1 MRRAALFI
9 VFILVAVVCTPLLS
23 NEVMAADGRSS
34 TGTTLTYDGSAQAV
48 QLVGEWDWNTPLNM
62 TNNSGTWTVD
72 VELEEGLYCYKFV
85 VDGAYIFDPSNPERV
100 YCDDIENSL
109 LRVDDHARP
118 HYSATIEG
126 DVLHVV
132 YHPGSSLAAPDG
144 TPSALTGALWDASS
158 STWTLDLTGLDDGKH
173 SLLIEGSD
181 VEGHVAY
188 DLLVPFWRGPHASF
202 VWEDALIYMVM
213 TDRFVNGDQ
222 SNDGAP
228 TGAAQGA
235 DWQGG
240 DFAGVTSMIQAGYF
254 ADLGVNALW
263 LTPFNTAANGTGK
276 AADGVHDVAAFHGYW
291 PMEARGVDARLGTP
305 EELQEMVDVAHDAGI
320 RVMMDFVVNHVHEDH
335 EYFDA
340 HPEWFNS
347 GCICGQADCDWT
359 EHRLDCQFTSYM
371 PDVNWKNR
379 NASEQFIADAL
390 WWMETFDLDG
400 ARIDA
405 VKHVENLAVSN
416 LVAQINHRFET
427 VGTDVY
433 LKGETAM
440 GWSGHSLEANQ
451 AQYDAI
457 NAYMGPNGLDGQADF
472 VLYHAVVDNVFVSGN
487 ENYQH
492 LDYWTNR
499 SQDQYTSGSLM
510 VPYVGSHD
518 VSRLTSRADTGT
530 GDAYNQWAE
539 DGLPGQP
546 GDVSAY
552 HAALQA
558 YGWLL
563 TTPGAPLLYYGD
575 EYGEYGGADPDNR
588 HMYRG
593 ESMWSEHELALFE
606 NISQLG
612 QLRLE
617 SIALRQGSY
626 STRLAMANL
635 LVYNMTHDDQTMS
648 VVLNR
653 GGPTQVAGFGAN
665 DTVRFGEAV
674 LSSGQLSIGA
684 HSVSVIELNV
694 QSNDPPSNNTGQNTT
709 VLGCTD
715 STAENY
721 DPTATQDD
729 NSCTYLPAP
738 VLGCTDDTATNYNVQ
753 ATQDDGTCTFDEPD
767 DVNATNTTERREQL
781 DHYYGGFVM
790 VHGEPVWPSGTSVFV
805 YPEATNLTLDQNYT
819 LAWSLGIESAVLH
832 EGNASW
838 TATNSTRMEDITIS
852 NLANGLYRFVATLYD
867 ADNGEVLAEN
877 MTLIQVGSEDNDGNN
892 DTDMQTCDLC
902 CGETYQHPAD
912 QPCPSMMCLP
922 CEEEDTA
929 TTSSSEN
936 TVRNGLIG
944 VVLLL
949 TLLLAFTGRRPPKDG
964 FEGTVEPE
972 TDQANLS

>member
-1 MRRAALFI
+1 MRATPLFI
-9 VFILVAVVCTPLLS
+9 VFILVAVVATPFLS
-23 NEVMAADGRSS
+23 NEAQAAEGRSS
-34 TGTTLTYDGSAQAV
+34 TAMTLTYTGSASSV
-48 QLVGEWDWNTPLNM
+48 QLIGEWDWSTPLEMNL
-62 TNNSGTWTVD
+62 TNGVWTVD
-72 VELEEGLYCYKFV
+72 LDVPEGLYCYKFV
-85 VDGAYIFDPSNPERV
+85 VDGTYIFDPTNPERV

-109 LRVDDHARP
+109 LRVDDHLRP
-118 HYSATIEG
+118 HYSANIVG
-126 DVLHVV
+126 DELHVV
-132 YHPGSSLAAPDG
+132 YHAGSSGASHDG
-144 TPSALTGALWDASS
+144 TPAALSGATWDPAS
-158 STWTLDLTGLDDGKH
+158 STWALDLTQLEDGKH
-173 SLLIEGSD
+173 SLLIDGFD
-181 VEGHVAY
+181 VEGNPAY

-202 VWEDALIYMVM
+202 VWEDALIYMIM
-213 TDRFVNGDQ
+213 TDRFVNANL
-222 SNDGAP
+222 SNDGVA

-240 DFAGVTSMIQAGYF
+240 DFAGVTEKIESGYF

-291 PMEARGVDARLGTP
+291 PTEARGVEPRLGTP
-305 EELQEMVDVAHDAGI
+305 DELHAMVDAAHDAGM

-335 EYFDA
+335 EYFEA
-340 HPEWFNS
+340 HPEWFNT
-347 GCICGQADCDWT
+347 GCICGQANCDWT
-359 EHRLDCQFTSYM
+359 EHRLDCQFTAYM

-416 LVAQINHRFET
+416 LVAQINERFET

-457 NAYMGPNGLDGQADF
+457 NAYMGPEGLDGQADF

-499 SQDQYTSGSLM
+499 SQDQYTAGSLM

-588 HMYRG
+588 HMYRN
-593 ESMWSEHELALFE
+593 ESMWSDHEAALFE
-606 NISQLG
+606 NISALG
-612 QLRLE
+612 QLRLD
-617 SIALRQGSY
+617 SVALRQGEY
-626 STRLAMANL
+626 STRLAMTNL
-635 LVYNMTHDDQTMS
+635 LAYNMTHDEQSMT

-653 GGPTQVAGFGAN
+653 GGPTQMDGFDAN
-665 DTVRFGEAV
+665 DTVRFGPGSMAN
-674 LSSGQLSIGA
+674 GTFTIPA
-684 HSVSVIELNV
+684 HSVSVIELNAH
-694 QSNDPPSNNTGQNTT
+694 SNPPATNETGENST
-709 VLGCTD
+709 VLGCMD
-715 STAENY
+715 PVAENY
-721 DPTATQDD
+721 DPTATEDD
-729 NSCTYLPAP
+729 GSCTYPPGP
-738 VLGCTDDTATNYNVQ
+738 VLGCTDETATNYNPE
-753 ATQDDGTCTFDEPD
+753 ATEDDGSCEVDPCTDVFCDACPEGWTTLPAEDGECCPSCLEPSEHHQTDNGSTNTTTNQTGEGSTNQTSGGSTDE
-767 DVNATNTTERREQL
+767 ATNTTANE
-781 DHYYGGFVM
+781 
-790 VHGEPVWPSGTSVFV
+790 T
-805 YPEATNLTLDQNYT
+805 
-819 LAWSLGIESAVLH
+819 
-832 EGNASW
+832 
-838 TATNSTRMEDITIS
+838 DIQI
-852 NLANGLYRFVATLYD
+852 
-867 ADNGEVLAEN
+867 
-877 MTLIQVGSEDNDGNN
+877 
-892 DTDMQTCDLC
+892 CDLC
-902 CGETYQHPAD
+902 CGETYEHPAD
-912 QPCPSMMCLP
+912 EPCPVASCLP
-922 CEEEDTA
+922 CEDEEA
-929 TTSSSEN
+929 TTTSASAD
-936 TVRNGLIG
+936 TVRNILVAVVVVLI
-944 VVLLL
+944 LLL
-949 TLLLAFTGRRPPKDG
+949 TLTGRSPPKNE
-964 FEGTVEPE
+964 FEAMNESEAPQE
-972 TDQANLS
+972 NLS

>member
-1 MRRAALFI
+1 MRATPLFI
-9 VFILVAVVCTPLLS
+9 VFILVAVVATPFLS
-23 NEVMAADGRSS
+23 NEAQAAEGRSS
-34 TGTTLTYDGSAQAV
+34 TAMTLTYTGSASSV
-48 QLVGEWDWNTPLNM
+48 QLIGEWDWSTPLEMNL
-62 TNNSGTWTVD
+62 TNGVWTVD
-72 VELEEGLYCYKFV
+72 LDVPEGLYCYKFV
-85 VDGAYIFDPSNPERV
+85 VDGTYIFDPTNPERV

-109 LRVDDHARP
+109 LRVDDHLRP
-118 HYSATIEG
+118 HYSANIVG
-126 DVLHVV
+126 DELHVV
-132 YHPGSSLAAPDG
+132 YHAGSSGASHDG
-144 TPSALTGALWDASS
+144 TPAALSGATWDAVS
-158 STWTLDLTGLDDGKH
+158 STWALDLTQLEDGKH
-173 SLLIEGSD
+173 SLLIDGFD
-181 VEGHVAY
+181 VEGNPAY

-202 VWEDALIYMVM
+202 VWEDALIYMIM
-213 TDRFVNGDQ
+213 TDRFVNANL
-222 SNDGAP
+222 SNDGVA

-240 DFAGVTSMIQAGYF
+240 DFAGVTEKIESGYF

-291 PMEARGVDARLGTP
+291 PTEARGVEPRLGTP
-305 EELQEMVDVAHDAGI
+305 DELHAMVDAAHDAGM

-335 EYFDA
+335 EYFEA
-340 HPEWFNS
+340 HPEWFNT
-347 GCICGQADCDWT
+347 GCICGQANCDWT
-359 EHRLDCQFTSYM
+359 EHRLDCQFTAYM

-416 LVAQINHRFET
+416 LVAQINERFET

-457 NAYMGPNGLDGQADF
+457 NAYMGPEGLDGQADF

-499 SQDQYTSGSLM
+499 SQDQYTAGSLM

-588 HMYRG
+588 HMYRN
-593 ESMWSEHELALFE
+593 ESGWNDNEAALFD
-606 NISQLG
+606 NISALG

-617 SIALRQGSY
+617 SVALRQGEY
-626 STRLAMANL
+626 STRLAMTNL
-635 LVYNMTHDDQTMS
+635 LAYNMTHDEQSMT

-653 GGPTQVAGFGAN
+653 GGPTQMDGFDAN
-665 DTVRFGEAV
+665 DTVRFGPGSMAN
-674 LSSGQLSIGA
+674 GTFTIPA
-684 HSVSVIELNV
+684 HSVSVIELNAH
-694 QSNDPPSNNTGQNTT
+694 SNPPATNETGENST
-709 VLGCTD
+709 VLGCMD
-715 STAENY
+715 PVAENY
-721 DPTATQDD
+721 DPTATEDD
-729 NSCTYLPAP
+729 GSCTYSPVP
-738 VLGCTDDTATNYNVQ
+738 VLGCTDETATNYNPE
-753 ATQDDGTCTFDEPD
+753 ATEDDGSCEVDPCTDVFCDACPEGWTTLPAEDGECCPSCLEPSEHHQTDNGSTNTTTNQTGEGSTNQTSGGSTDE
-767 DVNATNTTERREQL
+767 ATNTTANE
-781 DHYYGGFVM
+781 
-790 VHGEPVWPSGTSVFV
+790 T
-805 YPEATNLTLDQNYT
+805 
-819 LAWSLGIESAVLH
+819 
-832 EGNASW
+832 
-838 TATNSTRMEDITIS
+838 DIQI
-852 NLANGLYRFVATLYD
+852 
-867 ADNGEVLAEN
+867 
-877 MTLIQVGSEDNDGNN
+877 
-892 DTDMQTCDLC
+892 CDLC
-902 CGETYQHPAD
+902 CGETYEHPAD
-912 QPCPSMMCLP
+912 EPCPVASCLP
-922 CEEEDTA
+922 CEDEEA
-929 TTSSSEN
+929 TTTSASAD
-936 TVRNGLIG
+936 TVRNILVAVVVGL
-944 VVLLL
+944 VLLL
-949 TLLLAFTGRRPPKDG
+949 TFTGRRPPKNE
-964 FEGTVEPE
+964 FEAMNESEAPQE
-972 TDQANLS
+972 NLS

>member
-1 MRRAALFI
+1 MRATPLFI
-9 VFILVAVVCTPLLS
+9 VFILVAVVATPFLS
-23 NEVMAADGRSS
+23 NEAQAAEGRSS
-34 TGTTLTYDGSAQAV
+34 TAMTLTYTGSASSV
-48 QLVGEWDWNTPLNM
+48 QLIGEWDWSTPLEMNL
-62 TNNSGTWTVD
+62 TNGVWTVD
-72 VELEEGLYCYKFV
+72 LDVPEGLYCYKFV
-85 VDGAYIFDPSNPERV
+85 VDGTYIFDPTNPERV

-109 LRVDDHARP
+109 LRVDDHLRP
-118 HYSATIEG
+118 HYSANIVG
-126 DVLHVV
+126 DELHVV
-132 YHPGSSLAAPDG
+132 YHAGSSGASHDG
-144 TPSALTGALWDASS
+144 TPAALSGATWDAVS
-158 STWTLDLTGLDDGKH
+158 STWALDLTQLEDGKH
-173 SLLIEGSD
+173 SLLIDGFD
-181 VEGHVAY
+181 VEGNPAY

-202 VWEDALIYMVM
+202 VWEDALIYMIM
-213 TDRFVNGDQ
+213 TDRFVNANL
-222 SNDGAP
+222 SNDGVA

-240 DFAGVTSMIQAGYF
+240 DFAGVTEKIESGYF

-291 PMEARGVDARLGTP
+291 PTEARGVEPRLGTP
-305 EELQEMVDVAHDAGI
+305 DELHAMVNAAHDAGM

-335 EYFDA
+335 EYFEA
-340 HPEWFNS
+340 HPEWFNT
-347 GCICGQADCDWT
+347 GCICGQANCDWT
-359 EHRLDCQFTSYM
+359 EHRLDCQFTAYM

-416 LVAQINHRFET
+416 LVAQINERFET

-457 NAYMGPNGLDGQADF
+457 NAYMGPEGLDGQADF

-499 SQDQYTSGSLM
+499 SQDQYTAGSLM

-588 HMYRG
+588 HMYRN
-593 ESMWSEHELALFE
+593 ESMWSDHEAALFE
-606 NISQLG
+606 NISALG
-612 QLRLE
+612 QLRLD
-617 SIALRQGSY
+617 SVALRQGEY
-626 STRLAMANL
+626 STRLAMTNL
-635 LVYNMTHDDQTMS
+635 LAYNMTHDEQSMT

-653 GGPTQVAGFGAN
+653 GGPTQMDGFDAN
-665 DTVRFGEAV
+665 DTVRFGPGSMAN
-674 LSSGQLSIGA
+674 GTFTIPA
-684 HSVSVIELNV
+684 HSVSVIELNAH
-694 QSNDPPSNNTGQNTT
+694 SNPPATNETGENST
-709 VLGCTD
+709 VLGCMD
-715 STAENY
+715 PVAENY
-721 DPTATQDD
+721 DPTATEDD
-729 NSCTYLPAP
+729 GSCTYSPVP
-738 VLGCTDDTATNYNVQ
+738 VLGCTDETATNYNPE
-753 ATQDDGTCTFDEPD
+753 ATEDDGSCEVDPCTDVFCDACPEGWTTLPAEDGECCPSCLEPSEHHQTDNGSTNTTTNQTGDGSTNQTSGGSTDE
-767 DVNATNTTERREQL
+767 ATNTTANE
-781 DHYYGGFVM
+781 
-790 VHGEPVWPSGTSVFV
+790 T
-805 YPEATNLTLDQNYT
+805 
-819 LAWSLGIESAVLH
+819 
-832 EGNASW
+832 
-838 TATNSTRMEDITIS
+838 DIQI
-852 NLANGLYRFVATLYD
+852 
-867 ADNGEVLAEN
+867 
-877 MTLIQVGSEDNDGNN
+877 
-892 DTDMQTCDLC
+892 CDLC
-902 CGETYQHPAD
+902 CGETYEHPAD
-912 QPCPSMMCLP
+912 EPCPVASCLP
-922 CEEEDTA
+922 CEDEEA
-929 TTSSSEN
+929 TTTSASAD
-936 TVRNGLIG
+936 TVRNILVAVVVVLI
-944 VVLLL
+944 LLL
-949 TLLLAFTGRRPPKDG
+949 TLTGRSPPKNE
-964 FEGTVEPE
+964 FEAMNESEAPQE
-972 TDQANLS
+972 NLS

>member
-1 MRRAALFI
+1 MRRTALFI

-23 NEVMAADGRSS
+23 NEVRAAEGRSS
-34 TGTTLTYDGSAQAV
+34 TGTTLTYDGSAEAV

-85 VDGAYIFDPSNPERV
+85 VDGVYLFDPSNPERV

-109 LRVDDHARP
+109 LRVDDHTRP

-132 YHPGSSLAAPDG
+132 YHPGSSLAAPDD

-181 VEGHVAY
+181 VEGHAAY

-213 TDRFVNGDQ
+213 TDRFVNGNQ
-222 SNDGAP
+222 SNDGPP

-291 PMEARGVDARLGTP
+291 PVEARGVDARLGTP
-305 EELQEMVDVAHDAGI
+305 GELQEMVDVAHDAGI
-320 RVMMDFVVNHVHEDH
+320 RVMMDFVVNHVHENH

-457 NAYMGPNGLDGQADF
+457 NAYMGPDGLDGQADF

-499 SQDQYTSGSLM
+499 SQDQYTAGSLM

-648 VVLNR
+648 VILNR

-738 VLGCTDDTATNYNVQ
+738 VLGCTDDTATNYNAQ

-790 VHGEPVWPSGTSVFV
+790 VRGEPVWLSGMRVFA
-805 YPEATNLTLDQNYT
+805 YPEATNLTLGRNYT
-819 LAWSLGIESAVLH
+819 LAWSLGIESTVIH

-852 NLANGLYRFVATLYD
+852 NLANGLYRFDATLYD
-867 ADNGEVLAEN
+867 SDNGEVLAEN
-877 MTLIQVGSEDNDGNN
+877 MTLIRVGSEDNDGNN

-902 CGETYQHPAD
+902 CGETSQHPAD

-922 CEEEDTA
+922 CGDEDAA

-949 TLLLAFTGRRPPKDG
+949 ALVLAFTGRRPPKDG
-964 FEGTVEPE
+964 FEETVEAE
-972 TDQANLS
+972 ADQANLS

>member
-1 MRRAALFI
+1 MRATPLFI
-9 VFILVAVVCTPLLS
+9 VFILVAVVATPFLS
-23 NEVMAADGRSS
+23 NEAQAAEGRSS
-34 TGTTLTYDGSAQAV
+34 TAMTLTYTGSASSV
-48 QLVGEWDWNTPLNM
+48 QLIGEWDWSTPLEMNL
-62 TNNSGTWTVD
+62 TNGVWTVD
-72 VELEEGLYCYKFV
+72 LDVPEGLYCYKFV
-85 VDGAYIFDPSNPERV
+85 VDGTYIFDPTNPERV

-109 LRVDDHARP
+109 LRVDDHLRP
-118 HYSATIEG
+118 HYSANIVG
-126 DVLHVV
+126 DELHVV
-132 YHPGSSLAAPDG
+132 YHAGSSGASHDG
-144 TPSALTGALWDASS
+144 TPAALSGATWDAVS
-158 STWTLDLTGLDDGKH
+158 STWALDLTQLEDGKH
-173 SLLIEGSD
+173 SLLIDGFD
-181 VEGHVAY
+181 VEGNPAY

-202 VWEDALIYMVM
+202 VWEDALIYMIM
-213 TDRFVNGDQ
+213 TDRFVNANL
-222 SNDGAP
+222 SNDGVA

-240 DFAGVTSMIQAGYF
+240 DFAGVTEKIESGYF

-291 PMEARGVDARLGTP
+291 PTEARGVEPRLGTP
-305 EELQEMVDVAHDAGI
+305 DELHAMVNAAHDAGM

-335 EYFDA
+335 EYFEA
-340 HPEWFNS
+340 HPEWFNT
-347 GCICGQADCDWT
+347 GCICGQANCDWT
-359 EHRLDCQFTSYM
+359 EHRLDCQFTAYM

-416 LVAQINHRFET
+416 LVAQINERFET

-457 NAYMGPNGLDGQADF
+457 NAYMGPEGLDGQADF

-499 SQDQYTSGSLM
+499 SQDQYTAGSLM

-588 HMYRG
+588 HMYRN
-593 ESMWSEHELALFE
+593 ESMWSDHEAALFE
-606 NISQLG
+606 NISALG
-612 QLRLE
+612 QLRLD
-617 SIALRQGSY
+617 SVALRQGEY
-626 STRLAMANL
+626 STRLAMTNL
-635 LVYNMTHDDQTMS
+635 LAYNMTHDEQSMT

-653 GGPTQVAGFGAN
+653 GGPTQMDGFDAN
-665 DTVRFGEAV
+665 DTVRFGPGSMAN
-674 LSSGQLSIGA
+674 GTFTIPA
-684 HSVSVIELNV
+684 HSVSVIELNAH
-694 QSNDPPSNNTGQNTT
+694 SNPPATNETGENST
-709 VLGCTD
+709 VLGCMD
-715 STAENY
+715 PVAENY
-721 DPTATQDD
+721 DPTATEDD
-729 NSCTYLPAP
+729 GSCTYSPVP
-738 VLGCTDDTATNYNVQ
+738 VLGCTDETATNYNPE
-753 ATQDDGTCTFDEPD
+753 ATEDDGSCEVDPCTDVFCDACPEGWTTLPAEDGECCPSCLEPSEHHQTDNGSTNTTTNQTGEGSTNQTSGGSTDE
-767 DVNATNTTERREQL
+767 ATNTTANE
-781 DHYYGGFVM
+781 
-790 VHGEPVWPSGTSVFV
+790 T
-805 YPEATNLTLDQNYT
+805 
-819 LAWSLGIESAVLH
+819 
-832 EGNASW
+832 
-838 TATNSTRMEDITIS
+838 DIQI
-852 NLANGLYRFVATLYD
+852 
-867 ADNGEVLAEN
+867 
-877 MTLIQVGSEDNDGNN
+877 
-892 DTDMQTCDLC
+892 CDLC
-902 CGETYQHPAD
+902 CGETYEHPAD
-912 QPCPSMMCLP
+912 EPCPVASCLP
-922 CEEEDTA
+922 CEDEEA
-929 TTSSSEN
+929 TTTSASAD
-936 TVRNGLIG
+936 TVRNILVAVVVVLI
-944 VVLLL
+944 LLL
-949 TLLLAFTGRRPPKDG
+949 TLTGRSPPKNE
-964 FEGTVEPE
+964 FEAMNESEAPQE
-972 TDQANLS
+972 NLS

>member
-1 MRRAALFI
+1 MRATPLFI
-9 VFILVAVVCTPLLS
+9 VFILVAVVATPFLS
-23 NEVMAADGRSS
+23 NEAQAAEGRSS
-34 TGTTLTYDGSAQAV
+34 TAMTLTYTGSASSV
-48 QLVGEWDWNTPLNM
+48 QLIGEWDWSTPLEMNL
-62 TNNSGTWTVD
+62 TNGVWTVD
-72 VELEEGLYCYKFV
+72 LDVPEGLYCYKFV
-85 VDGAYIFDPSNPERV
+85 VDGTYIFDPTNPERV

-109 LRVDDHARP
+109 LRVDDHLRP
-118 HYSATIEG
+118 HYSANIVG
-126 DVLHVV
+126 DELHVV
-132 YHPGSSLAAPDG
+132 YHAGSSGASHDG
-144 TPSALTGALWDASS
+144 TPAALSGATWDPAS
-158 STWTLDLTGLDDGKH
+158 STWALDLTQLEDGKH
-173 SLLIEGSD
+173 SLLIDGFD
-181 VEGHVAY
+181 VEGNPAY

-202 VWEDALIYMVM
+202 VWEDALIYMIM
-213 TDRFVNGDQ
+213 TDRFVNANL
-222 SNDGAP
+222 SNDGVA

-240 DFAGVTSMIQAGYF
+240 DFAGVTEKIESGYF

-291 PMEARGVDARLGTP
+291 PTEARGVEPRLGTP
-305 EELQEMVDVAHDAGI
+305 DELHAMVDAAHDAGM

-335 EYFDA
+335 EYFEA
-340 HPEWFNS
+340 HPEWFNT
-347 GCICGQADCDWT
+347 GCICGQANCDWT
-359 EHRLDCQFTSYM
+359 EHRLDCQFTAYM

-416 LVAQINHRFET
+416 LVAQINERFET

-457 NAYMGPNGLDGQADF
+457 NAYMGPEGLDGQADF

-499 SQDQYTSGSLM
+499 SQDQYTAGSLM

-588 HMYRG
+588 HMYRN
-593 ESMWSEHELALFE
+593 ESMWSDHEAALFE
-606 NISQLG
+606 NISSLG
-612 QLRLE
+612 QLRLD
-617 SIALRQGSY
+617 SVALRQGEY
-626 STRLAMANL
+626 STRLAMPNL
-635 LVYNMTHDDQTMS
+635 LAYNMTHDEQSMT

-653 GGPTQVAGFGAN
+653 GGPTQMDGFDAN
-665 DTVRFGEAV
+665 DTVRFGPGSMANG
-674 LSSGQLSIGA
+674 SFMIPA
-684 HSVSVIELNV
+684 HSVSVIELNAH
-694 QSNDPPSNNTGQNTT
+694 SDPPATNETGENST
-709 VLGCTD
+709 VLGCMD
-715 STAENY
+715 PVAENY
-721 DPTATQDD
+721 DPTATEDD
-729 NSCTYLPAP
+729 GSCTYPPTP
-738 VLGCTDDTATNYNVQ
+738 VLGCTDETATNYNPE
-753 ATQDDGTCTFDEPD
+753 ATQDDGSCEVDPCTDVFCDACPEGWTTLPAEDGECCPSCLEPSEHHQTD
-767 DVNATNTTERREQL
+767 NGSTNTTTNQTG
-781 DHYYGGFVM
+781 DGSTNQTSGGSTD
-790 VHGEPVWPSGTSVFV
+790 ET
-805 YPEATNLTLDQNYT
+805 TNTT
-819 LAWSLGIESAVLH
+819 
-832 EGNASW
+832 
-838 TATNSTRMEDITIS
+838 TNETDIQI
-852 NLANGLYRFVATLYD
+852 
-867 ADNGEVLAEN
+867 
-877 MTLIQVGSEDNDGNN
+877 
-892 DTDMQTCDLC
+892 CDLC
-902 CGETYQHPAD
+902 CGETYEHPAD
-912 QPCPSMMCLP
+912 EPCPVASCLP
-922 CEEEDTA
+922 CEDEEA
-929 TTSSSEN
+929 TTTSASAD
-936 TVRNGLIG
+936 TVRNILVAVVVVLI
-944 VVLLL
+944 LLL
-949 TLLLAFTGRRPPKDG
+949 TLTGRSPPKNE
-964 FEGTVEPE
+964 FEAMNESEAPQE
-972 TDQANLS
+972 NLS

>member
-1 MRRAALFI
+1 MRATPLFI
-9 VFILVAVVCTPLLS
+9 VFILVAVVATPFLS
-23 NEVMAADGRSS
+23 NEAQAAEGRSS
-34 TGTTLTYDGSAQAV
+34 TAMTLTYTGSASSV
-48 QLVGEWDWNTPLNM
+48 QLIGEWDWSTPLEMNL
-62 TNNSGTWTVD
+62 TNGVWTVD
-72 VELEEGLYCYKFV
+72 LDVPEGLYCYKFV
-85 VDGAYIFDPSNPERV
+85 VDGTYIFDPTNPERV

-109 LRVDDHARP
+109 LRVDDHLRP
-118 HYSATIEG
+118 HYSANIVG
-126 DVLHVV
+126 DELHVV
-132 YHPGSSLAAPDG
+132 YHAGSSGASHDG
-144 TPSALTGALWDASS
+144 TPAALSGATWDAVS
-158 STWTLDLTGLDDGKH
+158 STWALDLTQLEDGKH
-173 SLLIEGSD
+173 SLLIDGFD
-181 VEGHVAY
+181 VEGNPAY

-202 VWEDALIYMVM
+202 VWEDALIYMIM
-213 TDRFVNGDQ
+213 TDRFVNANL
-222 SNDGAP
+222 SNDGVA

-240 DFAGVTSMIQAGYF
+240 DFAGVTEKIESGYF

-291 PMEARGVDARLGTP
+291 PTEARGVEPRLGTP
-305 EELQEMVDVAHDAGI
+305 DELHAMVDAAHDAGM

-335 EYFDA
+335 EYFEA
-340 HPEWFNS
+340 HPEWFNT
-347 GCICGQADCDWT
+347 GCICGQANCDWT
-359 EHRLDCQFTSYM
+359 EHRLDCQFTAYM

-416 LVAQINHRFET
+416 LVAQINERFET

-457 NAYMGPNGLDGQADF
+457 NAYMGPEGLDGQADF

-499 SQDQYTSGSLM
+499 SQDQYTAGSLM

-588 HMYRG
+588 HMYRN
-593 ESMWSEHELALFE
+593 ESGWNDNEAALFD
-606 NISQLG
+606 NISALG

-617 SIALRQGSY
+617 SVALRQGEY
-626 STRLAMANL
+626 STRLAMPNL
-635 LVYNMTHDDQTMS
+635 LAYNMTHNEQTMT

-653 GGPTQVAGFGAN
+653 GGPTQMGGFDAN
-665 DTVRFGEAV
+665 DTVRFGPGSMAN
-674 LSSGQLSIGA
+674 GTFTIPA
-684 HSVSVIELNV
+684 HSVSVIELNAH
-694 QSNDPPSNNTGQNTT
+694 SNPPATNETGENST
-709 VLGCTD
+709 VLGCMD
-715 STAENY
+715 PVAENY
-721 DPTATQDD
+721 DPTATEDD
-729 NSCTYLPAP
+729 GSCTYSPVP
-738 VLGCTDDTATNYNVQ
+738 VLGCTDETATNYNPE
-753 ATQDDGTCTFDEPD
+753 ATEDDGSCEVDPCTDVFCDACPEGWTTLPAEDGECCPSCLEPSEHHQTDNGSTNTTTNQTGDGSTNQTSGGSTDE
-767 DVNATNTTERREQL
+767 ATNTTANE
-781 DHYYGGFVM
+781 
-790 VHGEPVWPSGTSVFV
+790 T
-805 YPEATNLTLDQNYT
+805 
-819 LAWSLGIESAVLH
+819 
-832 EGNASW
+832 
-838 TATNSTRMEDITIS
+838 DIQI
-852 NLANGLYRFVATLYD
+852 
-867 ADNGEVLAEN
+867 
-877 MTLIQVGSEDNDGNN
+877 
-892 DTDMQTCDLC
+892 CDLC
-902 CGETYQHPAD
+902 CGETYEHPAD
-912 QPCPSMMCLP
+912 EPCPVASCLP
-922 CEEEDTA
+922 CEDEEA
-929 TTSSSEN
+929 TTTSASAD
-936 TVRNGLIG
+936 TVRNILVAVVVVLI
-944 VVLLL
+944 LLL
-949 TLLLAFTGRRPPKDG
+949 TLTGRSPPKNE
-964 FEGTVEPE
+964 FEAMNESEAPQE
-972 TDQANLS
+972 NLS